1 MFSMG
6 YGIETAAGEYYK
18 NNLEIVILLPSY
30 YQNFLASLGTIR
42 VASQHFISI
51 ICSLSLTIT
60 RCPRVKP
67 WVWFWWCYLVHKNAM
82 PASFLHHVI
91 VGRTKEYY
99 SHKRIALD
107 YYAEPGPGAT
117 LFRCRVI

>member
-1 MFSMG
+1 MFSMS

-51 ICSLSLTIT
+51 ICSLTLTIT
-60 RCPRVKP
+60 RLRAVKRDMGLVVMLFRTQNAEPAPFTAPLYRRV
-67 WVWFWWCYLVHKNAM
+67 AG
-82 PASFLHHVI
+82 SI
-91 VGRTKEYY
+91 
-99 SHKRIALD
+99 IAL
-107 YYAEPGPGAT
+107 A
-117 LFRCRVI
+117 RR

>member
-6 YGIETAAGEYYK
+6 YGIGTAAGEYYK

-51 ICSLSLTIT
+51 ICSLALTIT
-60 RCPRVKP
+60 RLRVVK
-67 WVWFWWCYLVHKNAM
+67 
-82 PASFLHHVI
+82 
-91 VGRTKEYY
+91 G
-99 SHKRIALD
+99 
-107 YYAEPGPGAT
+107 
-117 LFRCRVI
+117 